1 MIDDFEQ
8 TFVRNLDR
16 AAVWI
21 NLPLTRHRAEET
33 ACFGMNE
40 SDDSTV
46 YFELKNTILCGKHLG
61 KDAKPMRGICLM
73 KVRVA
78 THKRRQK
85 YATRLLD
92 RLKNEIR
99 KAGLDFLCVD
109 FVVSIEMKTMMA
121 ARTDFTIAGEHN
133 WLSYVTIFPHEN
145 KMAGL

>member
-1 MIDDFEQ
+1 MNDDFEQ

-33 ACFGMNE
+33 ACFGL
-40 SDDSTV
+40 DDLDESTV
-46 YFELKNTILCGKHLG
+46 YFELKNTILCGEHLG
-61 KDAKPMRGICLM
+61 EDAKPMRGICWM
-73 KVRVA
+73 KVSVA
-78 THKRRQK
+78 NQKSRQK

-99 KAGLDFLCVD
+99 KAGLDFFCVD
-109 FVVSIEMKTMMA
+109 FVVSIQMKKMME

-133 WLSYVTIFPHEN
+133 WLSYVTIFSHE
-145 KMAGL
+145 K